1 MLSSATLA
9 LPKFQSANPEFF
21 GDSGFSMKILR
32 VRYAIYDITVSAV
45 SIPCLE
51 SLKVSY
57 FTILHPANQFWTGQV
72 KTGAKTG
79 GGEEKVLQ
87 EIHITTRRGRNYIR
101 HLFRTAVTWRNT
113 NLFKAFVS
121 LRYKALNPFWTRV
134 PIVENH
140 HKFHSHFHENSSS
153 L

>member
-51 SLKVSY
+51 SLKVSC

-87 EIHITTRRGRNYIR
+87 EIHITTRRGAWAKIISDTFSGLQSPGGTQTCIKLL
-101 HLFRTAVTWRNT
+101 HL
-113 NLFKAFVS
+113 
-121 LRYKALNPFWTRV
+121 
-134 PIVENH
+134 
-140 HKFHSHFHENSSS
+140 
-153 L
+153 